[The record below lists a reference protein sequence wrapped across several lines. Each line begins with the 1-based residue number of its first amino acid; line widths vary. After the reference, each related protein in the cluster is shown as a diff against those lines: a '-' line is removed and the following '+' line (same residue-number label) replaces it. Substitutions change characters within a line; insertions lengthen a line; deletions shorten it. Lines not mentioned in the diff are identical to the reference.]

1 MAQKSSFVL
10 VNGCLYLGGVV
21 LEEIIIR
28 VFVWDKQNRPFYMG
42 VCIKW
47 VSVEWQV
54 VLYSQC

>member
-1 MAQKSSFVL
+1 MAQKSSVVL

-28 VFVWDKQNRPFYMG
+28 VFVWDKKNRPFYMG
-42 VCIKW
+42 VCSKW

>member
-1 MAQKSSFVL
+1 MTQKSSVVL

-28 VFVWDKQNRPFYMG
+28 VFVWDKQNHPFNMG